1 MADFDIANLTHA
13 GNKRGNEPNQDSV
26 LVLPAE
32 EDRGLMPL
40 VIVADGMGGHVG
52 GAVAS
57 RMVVEAIAARYR
69 QSHPGDDPLVLLEDC
84 LQYAVEALRLHADQN
99 PELTSMGSTVVLAVL
114 GDGHASVANIG
125 DSRAYLIHEGTMTQ
139 VSLDHSVVA
148 EQVRRKIISPKE
160 ADSHPLRNRLTQSVS
175 PRRVEIIP
183 HIVQVPFTR
192 DDILVL
198 CSDGLWGVIPEAM
211 LQVVANE
218 LPPAEACR
226 KLVQLAMD
234 AGGPDNITV
243 ILARH
248 AGSHP
253 VPPIGEGDDTPG

>member
-1 MADFDIANLTHA
+1 MAEFDIASLSDA
-13 GNKRGNEPNQDSV
+13 GSKRGNEPNQDSM
-26 LVLPAE
+26 LVLPA
-32 EDRGLMPL
+32 DDVQGFMPL
-40 VIVADGMGGHVG
+40 VVVADGMGGHVG

-57 RMVVEAIAARYR
+57 RKVVETIAARYR
-69 QSHPGDDPLVLLEDC
+69 QSHPGDDPLVLLGDL
-84 LQYAVEALRLHADQN
+84 LQYVQEALRKHAGQN
-99 PELTSMGSTVVLAVL
+99 PELASMGSTVVLAIL
-114 GDGHASVANIG
+114 GDGHASVANVG
-125 DSRAYLIHEGTMTQ
+125 DSRAYLIHGGNMTQ

-148 EQVRRKIISPKE
+148 EQVRRKIISPRE
-160 ADSHPLRNRLTQSVS
+160 AHSHPLRNRLTQSLS
-175 PRRVEIIP
+175 PRRSEIIP

-192 DDILVL
+192 GDTLVL

-218 LPPAEACR
+218 LPLVEACK

-248 AGSHP
+248 AGVRP
-253 VPPIGEGDDTPG
+253 TPPIGESDATGG